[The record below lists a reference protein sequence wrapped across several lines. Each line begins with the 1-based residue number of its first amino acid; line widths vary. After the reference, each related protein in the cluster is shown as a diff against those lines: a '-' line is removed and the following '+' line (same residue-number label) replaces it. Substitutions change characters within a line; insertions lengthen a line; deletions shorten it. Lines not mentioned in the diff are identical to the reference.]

1 MIIQRE
7 VVSKLPTRYGTF
19 RVYAYEDEKKDV
31 HLALVHGSV
40 SPNKKTIVR
49 IHSECLT
56 GDAFGSARCDC
67 GEQLDKALEIV
78 AERSGVLLYLR
89 QEGRGIGLINKLK
102 AYNLQ
107 DKGLDTVEANEQ
119 LGFGA
124 DLRDYKLAAHILK
137 DLGVKNICLITNNPH
152 KIKGLEKEGI
162 RVMERIPL
170 VIEPTSTNKRYLE
183 TKKSKMGHLME
194 G

>member
-124 DLRDYKLAAHILK
+124 DLRDYTLAAYILE

-162 RVMERIPL
+162 QVMERIPL
-170 VIEPTSTNKRYLE
+170 VMKPTKTNRRYLE

>member
-1 MIIQRE
+1 MILQRE

-162 RVMERIPL
+162 QVMERIPL
-170 VIEPTSTNKRYLE
+170 VMKPTKTNRRYLE